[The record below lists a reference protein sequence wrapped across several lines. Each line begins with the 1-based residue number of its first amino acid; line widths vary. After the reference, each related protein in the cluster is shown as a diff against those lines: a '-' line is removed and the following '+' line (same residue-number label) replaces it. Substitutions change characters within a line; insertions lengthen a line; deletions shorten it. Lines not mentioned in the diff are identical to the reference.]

1 MSFSKTRLI
10 ATILTFFVGVAAHAQ
25 TQTLINIEGSP
36 AAWRLQD
43 YPGMTPAVTVWFTGS
58 SCSNGNLSFPPSASI
73 DDQNR
78 FWALIMAA
86 KLAGQ
91 TVGVYY
97 YVSGSACFLN
107 SYYFPP

>member
-1 MSFSKTRLI
+1 MLFCKTRLI
-10 ATILTFFVGVAAHAQ
+10 VAMWLFLVGIAAQA
-25 TQTLINIEGSP
+25 QTLINIEGSP

-43 YPGMTPAVTVWFTGS
+43 YPGQTPAVTAWFTGS
-58 SCSNGNLSFPPSASI
+58 SCTNGQLSFPSSASI

-86 KLAGQ
+86 KIAGQ

-107 SYYFPP
+107 SYYLTP

>member
-1 MSFSKTRLI
+1 MSFSKTRLFV
-10 ATILTFFVGVAAHAQ
+10 TILTFFVGVVAHA
-25 TQTLINIEGSP
+25 QTLINIEGSP

-43 YPGMTPAVTVWFTGS
+43 YPGQTPAVTAWFTGS
-58 SCSNGNLSFPPSASI
+58 SCTNGQLSFPSGASI

-86 KLAGQ
+86 KIAGQ
-91 TVGVYY
+91 TVGIYY

-107 SYYFPP
+107 SYYLTP

>member
-1 MSFSKTRLI
+1 MSFSKTRLLV
-10 ATILTFFVGVAAHAQ
+10 TILAFFVGIAAHA
-25 TQTLINIEGSP
+25 QTLINIEGSP

-43 YPGMTPAVTVWFTGS
+43 YVGASPAVTVYFTGS
-58 SCSNGNLSFPPSASI
+58 SCTNGSLSFPPGTSI

-78 FWALIMAA
+78 FWSLVMAA

-91 TVGVYY
+91 TVGIYY